1 MESSKSHIPSLLLS
15 LLFVVAAILFL
26 SVALVMGVAAFSSV
40 LTGETIQPQQTILLV
55 VSIFEALILF
65 VAAFISVQ
73 RFRQKPFAE
82 QSTSFS
88 PTAWQ
93 VAISLVLGAAVIF
106 IGYKIGENGS
116 LNWMLLPMLTL
127 PAVALPIFLV
137 LGLATRGI
145 SLGERWRSWSI
156 FGIAMTLVPFF
167 LIFLE
172 IIALIVV
179 LIFAGVYLL
188 TQPDFVFE
196 MQQLSRQIYILGP
209 ESEAVQDLLIP
220 YISKPAVLAVA
231 LFYFAL
237 LVPMM
242 EELLKPLGVWLFA
255 RRIDSPAQGFALGAL
270 SGAAYAL
277 IETFGVSVQT
287 IDWASLLLSR
297 IGTGMLHVTSS
308 ALMGAAIVYA
318 IRQRRYLLLLGTYIV
333 SVTLHGFW
341 NTLALLY
348 GFSTVTETLGEETF
362 FNEIQTPLM
371 IGLAVLAAIFLVI
384 LVLSNRRLRLILPAP
399 LPEETIR

>member
-1 MESSKSHIPSLLLS
+1 
-15 LLFVVAAILFL
+15 
-26 SVALVMGVAAFSSV
+26 
-40 LTGETIQPQQTILLV
+40 
-55 VSIFEALILF
+55 
-65 VAAFISVQ
+65 
-73 RFRQKPFAE
+73 
-82 QSTSFS
+82 
-88 PTAWQ
+88 
-93 VAISLVLGAAVIF
+93 
-106 IGYKIGENGS
+106 
-116 LNWMLLPMLTL
+116 MLTL